1 LTAQKNTEYFAMVKN
16 SVDTFL
22 LELSE
27 YLGIDFDL
35 QWKYQSFKKI
45 GEKIGIK
52 SENRIKG
59 WLLNAYIPD
68 QAIQKIL
75 RLDIPDDL
83 KILAFRCR
91 RSLMPKLMNS

>member
-1 LTAQKNTEYFAMVKN
+1 MVKN
-16 SVDTFL
+16 NVDTFL

-27 YLGIDFDL
+27 YFGIDFDL
-35 QWKYQSFKKI
+35 KCKYQSFKRV

-52 SENRIKG
+52 SGNRIKG
-59 WLLNAYIPD
+59 WLLNGYIPD
-68 QAIQKIL
+68 QTIQKIL

-91 RSLMPKLMNS
+91 RPIMPKLAIEEFS